1 MQMLYIHRFSIF
13 DNKDANEDLSSQQ
26 SYNKFYFIMSAIFFS
41 IIGVSYLLLY
51 YRIRLLLN
59 YFNQKETLKTRLHKK
74 ETELKLMTPIQTV
87 EDVVKRMEK
96 NKEKTRKNQNPY

>member
-1 MQMLYIHRFSIF
+1 MSVILF
-13 DNKDANEDLSSQQ
+13 
-26 SYNKFYFIMSAIFFS
+26 FIIVV
-41 IIGVSYLLLY
+41 GYLLLH
-51 YRIRLLLN
+51 YRIRLLLK

-96 NKEKTRKNQNPY
+96 HQEEDEEKSKPLLNL